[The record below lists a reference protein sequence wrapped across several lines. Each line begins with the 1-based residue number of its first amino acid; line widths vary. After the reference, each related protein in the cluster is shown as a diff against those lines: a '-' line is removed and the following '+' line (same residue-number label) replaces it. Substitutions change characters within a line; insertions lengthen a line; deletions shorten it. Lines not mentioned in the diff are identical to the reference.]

1 MRKCPTTIGELCRR
15 HFCLLPSLQVNFG
28 FSTRGRVVFGVLL
41 EQGEGMMMVFLM
53 KVEGKGVRILFF
65 LFFLE
70 SLFSDS
76 EICDECEITA

>member
-1 MRKCPTTIGELCRR
+1 
-15 HFCLLPSLQVNFG
+15 
-28 FSTRGRVVFGVLL
+28 
-41 EQGEGMMMVFLM
+41 MVFLM

-70 SLFSDS
+70 RLFSDS

>member
-1 MRKCPTTIGELCRR
+1 
-15 HFCLLPSLQVNFG
+15 
-28 FSTRGRVVFGVLL
+28 
-41 EQGEGMMMVFLM
+41 MVFLM